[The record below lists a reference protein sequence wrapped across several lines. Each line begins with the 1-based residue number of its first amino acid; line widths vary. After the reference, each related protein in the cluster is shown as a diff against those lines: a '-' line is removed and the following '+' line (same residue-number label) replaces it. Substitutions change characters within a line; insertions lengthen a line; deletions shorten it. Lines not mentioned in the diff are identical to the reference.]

1 MSSTKSKARFAGLM
15 YMLLVFSAPASLL
28 YLPSHFFV
36 TENATTTALNISA
49 EMMRYR
55 ILLFADLVSS
65 ITFLFVAW
73 ALYDLFKDVN
83 KKRAMLLVMMVAVG
97 ATFSIV
103 NLLNLTVPLVLL
115 SGADFL
121 SVFPKPQ
128 LDALAYTFIRLHNL
142 GIYVVYAFWGLWL
155 FPFGALVIKS
165 GFLPKILGYLL
176 IVAGI
181 AELIV
186 CVTGMIFPDYA
197 HTAFTLTTPFDAL
210 GELPIALWLLIKGTR
225 TTTAK
230 ELDAGKQ

>member
-36 TENATTTALNISA
+36 KGNAAATALNITG
-49 EMMRYR
+49 EMLKYR
-55 ILLFADLVSS
+55 VLLFADLVSS

-83 KKRAMLLVMMVAVG
+83 KRQAMLLMMMVVVG

-128 LDALAYTFIRLHNL
+128 LDALAYTFIRLHSL
-142 GIYVVYAFWGLWL
+142 GIYVVYASWGLWL

-186 CVTGMIFPDYA
+186 CVTGMIFPA
-197 HTAFTLTTPFDAL
+197 CANTAFTLTTPFDAL
-210 GELPIALWLLIKGTR
+210 GELPIALWLIIMG
-225 TTTAK
+225 AK
-230 ELDAGKQ
+230 EQPARVTNV

>member
-1 MSSTKSKARFAGLM
+1 MTSTKSKARFAGLM
-15 YMLLVFSAPASLL
+15 YMLLMFSAPASLL

-36 TENATTTALNISA
+36 TGNATATALNITA
-49 EMMRYR
+49 EMVKYR
-55 ILLFADLVSS
+55 ALLFTDLVSS
-65 ITFLFVAW
+65 IAFLFVAW

-83 KKRAMLLVMMVAVG
+83 RKQAMLLVMMVVVG
-97 ATFSIV
+97 AAFSIV
-103 NLLNLTVPLVLL
+103 NLLNLIMPLALL
-115 SGADFL
+115 SGANFL

-128 LDALAYTFIRLHNL
+128 LDALAYTFIRLHTL

-186 CVTGMIFPDYA
+186 CVTGMIFPAYA
-197 HTAFTLTTPFDAL
+197 YTAFTRTTPFDAL
-210 GELPIALWLLIKGTR
+210 GELPIAFWLLIMGAK
-225 TTTAK
+225 TTTAT
-230 ELDAGKQ
+230 ELDVGD